1 MSDDV
6 INPFDDD
13 SQEFL
18 VLKNA
23 QAQHSL
29 WPLFAAV
36 PAGWEVAAGPLPRA
50 ACVDYLNATWT
61 DIRPLAAH

>member
-1 MSDDV
+1 MNDDA

-13 SQEFL
+13 SQDFL
-18 VLKNA
+18 VLKNVLA
-23 QAQHSL
+23 QYSL

-50 ACVDYLNATWT
+50 ACIAWLNASWT
-61 DIRPLAAH
+61 DIRPLRLR

>member
-1 MSDDV
+1 MNDDA

-13 SQEFL
+13 SQAFL

-23 QAQHSL
+23 LAQYSL

-36 PAGWEVAAGPLPRA
+36 PPGWEVTAGPLPRA

-61 DIRPLAAH
+61 DIRPLPAR